1 MPKLFENLW
10 VKIAAILLAIL
21 LWFHVATEKAY
32 QIEISLPLTQAEI
45 PDELVIAAPIPD
57 SIRVLV
63 SASGKKLLR
72 SDWKHSGLKLVVSG
86 NRAAKIRTEV
96 STSNLSL
103 IKADKIDL
111 LDVILPREIVLVT
124 ERKMQ
129 TMVPIISKLVVYPD
143 DGYIV
148 DENDSI
154 VPASVTLAGP
164 RNKIRDIKYI
174 ETVSKTIES
183 VRDNFSSR
191 IALNRPDIFG
201 LVIEPDTV
209 MAYFKVTPVK
219 RKIFNNIPIKLIN
232 IPHGS
237 SYNISP
243 NNVDLRIAG
252 KTETIDSISVELIS
266 AIADNMLAD
275 SNGVIPVQI
284 VTPPSV
290 SLLYKSIDS
299 VKLIKDNADTGN

>member
-32 QIEISLPLTQAEI
+32 QIEITLPLTQVEI
-45 PDELVIAAPIPD
+45 SDELVIAAPIPD
-57 SIRVLV
+57 SICVLV

-86 NRAAKIRTEV
+86 NRAVKIRTEI
-96 STSNLSL
+96 STANLSL
-103 IKADKIDL
+103 VKADKIDL
-111 LDVILPREIVLVT
+111 LDVILPREIILAC

-129 TMVPIISKLVVYPD
+129 TTVPVKSMLAVHPD
-143 DGYIV
+143 EGYIV

-154 VPASVTLAGP
+154 VPASVTLMGP
-164 RNKIRDIKYI
+164 RNKTRDIKYI
-174 ETVSKTIES
+174 ETIPKTIEG

-191 IALNRPDIFG
+191 IALKRPDIFG
-201 LVIEPDTV
+201 LVIEPDIV
-209 MAYFKVTPVK
+209 VAYFNVTPVK
-219 RKIFNNIPIKLIN
+219 RKVFNKIPIKLIN

-237 SYNISP
+237 SYHISP
-243 NNVDLRIAG
+243 NSVDLRISG
-252 KTETIDSISVELIS
+252 KTETVDSISVELIS
-266 AIADNMLAD
+266 AIADNMLAN

-284 VTPPSV
+284 AIPPSV
-290 SLLYKSIDS
+290 SLLYKSVDS
-299 VKLIKDNADTGN
+299 VRLIRNNADTWY